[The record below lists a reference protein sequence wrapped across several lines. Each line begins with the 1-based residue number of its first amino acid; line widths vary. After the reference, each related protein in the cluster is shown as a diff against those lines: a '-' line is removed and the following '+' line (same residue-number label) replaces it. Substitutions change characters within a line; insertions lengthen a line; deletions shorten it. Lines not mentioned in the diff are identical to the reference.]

1 MSQNCLDQSDCRDF
15 KSSMSLKQIDEKVW
29 IFACWYKFLEIK
41 SWLKNNE
48 FIVVRH
54 ECDYWSKDYKS
65 CTAEK
70 INGIKWFLVCSWKFR
85 KPKSYFNKYRV
96 VAVKNGRGL
105 LGHET
110 LKSTIDEMSRIFAFW
125 YKFKEAKIYFNSYLL
140 GMVKN
145 GRDLLH
151 HGVLK
156 SNVTHK

>member
-1 MSQNCLDQSDCRDF
+1 MSVTTGQRT
-15 KSSMSLKQIDEKVW
+15 
-29 IFACWYKFLEIK
+29 IK
-41 SWLKNNE
+41 A
-48 FIVVRH
+48 VQP
-54 ECDYWSKDYKS
+54 
-65 CTAEK
+65 EK
-70 INGIKWFLVCSWKFR
+70 INGIKWFLVRSWKFR
-85 KPKSYFNKYRV
+85 KPKSYFNKYWV

-151 HGVLK
+151 YGALK
-156 SNVTHK
+156 SGVTHK